1 MIVCTRCSK
10 ENQDHYKFCLGCG
23 SELPRET
30 TPKTP
35 AAAVAHAPHGG
46 GVVESS
52 IAAFDRP
59 GSGGSGAQGGNG
71 AHGGNAGGDK
81 SLEFART
88 HQGEV
93 SEPPPARVAPANAR
107 SGGAGAGALAQQ
119 ASPVAVNSG
128 PAPSGGPNSCPACGN
143 PVPVDFKFCGTCG
156 HRMPGAG
163 AGPQVSVAPPAA
175 AGGRGA
181 THQPQ
186 QTDGR
191 PARGALVVI
200 NPDGTEGGTFQLLEG
215 ATVVGRSHG
224 VPFSADAYLSPTHA
238 TFTFQGSNCTVKDES
253 SLNGVYVKLKRDS
266 PVKLADGDV
275 FRIGQEL
282 IRFHALSA
290 PQLVEGVEPMGSPNP
305 GYVGRI
311 ALVIGRESF
320 GNGYPVPPDGIH
332 LGRERGDVIF
342 PEDGYVSGLHC
353 RIHYDGANCVLTDV
367 GSSNGTFLRVRGSRA
382 VVTGD
387 LLLMGQQLF
396 RLQF

>member
-23 SELPRET
+23 SELPRDSASKGSSALAVQAPT
-30 TPKTP
+30 AAPP
-35 AAAVAHAPHGG
+35 APAPAMESAVAY
-46 GVVESS
+46 
-52 IAAFDRP
+52 DRQP
-59 GSGGSGAQGGNG
+59 P
-71 AHGGNAGGDK
+71 GGDK

-93 SEPPPARVAPANAR
+93 SEPPRPGPAANAR
-107 SGGAGAGALAQQ
+107 PAGGAPAGGVAMNPSGGA
-119 ASPVAVNSG
+119 
-128 PAPSGGPNSCPACGN
+128 GPNSCPACGN
-143 PVPVDFKFCGTCG
+143 PVPMDFKFCGTCG
-156 HRMPGAG
+156 HRMSGAG
-163 AGPQVSVAPPAA
+163 GGAAAAVPAA
-175 AGGRGA
+175 SPRQAAPVAQTGGR
-181 THQPQ
+181 T
-186 QTDGR
+186 
-191 PARGALVVI
+191 ARGALVVI
-200 NPDGTEGGTFQLLEG
+200 NPDGTEGGTFQLSDG
-215 ATVVGRSHG
+215 ATIVGRSHG
-224 VPFSADAYLSPTHA
+224 APFSADAYLSPTHA

-266 PVKLADGDV
+266 PVKLGDGDV

-282 IRFHALSA
+282 IRFNVLSA

-311 ALVIGRESF
+311 ALVIGRESY

-367 GSSNGTFLRVRGSRA
+367 GSSNGTFVRVRGSRA
-382 VVTGD
+382 VVSGD

>member
-35 AAAVAHAPHGG
+35 AAAVAAHAPHGG

-59 GSGGSGAQGGNG
+59 GSGGSGANG
-71 AHGGNAGGDK
+71 GGDK

-88 HQGEV
+88 HQGDV
-93 SEPPPARVAPANAR
+93 SEPPRVAPANAR
-107 SGGAGAGALAQQ
+107 SGGAGGGAQGQVAQQ
-119 ASPVAVNSG
+119 PSVVAISPAANSL
-128 PAPSGGPNSCPACGN
+128 APSGGPNSCPACGN

-175 AGGRGA
+175 ASARGA
-181 THQPQ
+181 THQAPQ
-186 QTDGR
+186 SDGR

-200 NPDGTEGGTFQLLEG
+200 NPDGTEGGTFQLLDG

-238 TFTFQGSNCTVKDES
+238 TFTFQGSSCTVKDEN
-253 SLNGVYVKLKRDS
+253 SLNGVYVKLKRDN
-266 PVKLADGDV
+266 PVKLSDGDV

-282 IRFHALSA
+282 IRFHALSG

-332 LGRERGDVIF
+332 LGRERGDVFF
-342 PEDGYVSGLHC
+342 P
-353 RIHYDGANCVLTDV
+353 
-367 GSSNGTFLRVRGSRA
+367 
-382 VVTGD
+382 
-387 LLLMGQQLF
+387 
-396 RLQF
+396 

>member
-35 AAAVAHAPHGG
+35 AAVAAHAPHG

-59 GSGGSGAQGGNG
+59 ASGGSGANGG
-71 AHGGNAGGDK
+71 GGDK

-88 HQGEV
+88 HQGDV
-93 SEPPPARVAPANAR
+93 SEPPPRVAPVNVR
-107 SGGAGAGALAQQ
+107 SGGVGVQQ
-119 ASPVAVNSG
+119 AQASVVAISPG
-128 PAPSGGPNSCPACGN
+128 PAASGGPNSCPACGN

-175 AGGRGA
+175 VSARGA
-181 THQPQ
+181 TQQPVQ
-186 QTDGR
+186 SDGR

-215 ATVVGRSHG
+215 ATIVGRSHG
-224 VPFSADAYLSPTHA
+224 APFSADAYLSPTHA
-238 TFTFQGSNCTVKDES
+238 TFTFQGSTCTVKDES
-253 SLNGVYVKLKRDS
+253 SLNGVYVKLKRDN
-266 PVKLADGDV
+266 PVKLSDGDV

-282 IRFHALSA
+282 IRFQALSS
-290 PQLVEGVEPMGSPNP
+290 PQLIDGVEPMGSPNP

-311 ALVIGRESF
+311 ALVIGRDSF

-367 GSSNGTFLRVRGSRA
+367 GSSNGTFLRVRGSRT

>member
-35 AAAVAHAPHGG
+35 AAVVAHAPHA
-46 GVVESS
+46 GVMESS

-59 GSGGSGAQGGNG
+59 DRAASGGSGAN
-71 AHGGNAGGDK
+71 GGDK

-88 HQGEV
+88 HQGDQGDPGDPSTHGDV
-93 SEPPPARVAPANAR
+93 AEPPRAAPAHAR
-107 SGGAGAGALAQQ
+107 GGGVVAQQ
-119 ASPVAVNSG
+119 AAVSISPG
-128 PAPSGGPNSCPACGN
+128 PAASAGPNSCPACGN

-175 AGGRGA
+175 VSMRGA
-181 THQPQ
+181 TNQPVPS
-186 QTDGR
+186 DGR

-215 ATVVGRSHG
+215 ATVVGRTHG
-224 VPFSADAYLSPTHA
+224 SPFSADAYLSPTHA
-238 TFTFQGSNCTVKDES
+238 TFTFQGSSCTVKDEN
-253 SLNGVYVKLKRDS
+253 SLNGVYVKLKRDN

-282 IRFHALSA
+282 IRFQALSA
-290 PQLVEGVEPMGSPNP
+290 PQLVDGVEPMGSPNP

-367 GSSNGTFLRVRGSRA
+367 GSSNGTFLRVRGSRT